1 MQALAKI
8 LPDLDSTYDKGN
20 GRLENLTVAARAGAI
35 AVVNVHNGTVTHIRA
50 CEPGRRKA
58 QLTCK
63 VLH

>member
-1 MQALAKI
+1 M
-8 LPDLDSTYDKGN
+8 DNTYDKGN